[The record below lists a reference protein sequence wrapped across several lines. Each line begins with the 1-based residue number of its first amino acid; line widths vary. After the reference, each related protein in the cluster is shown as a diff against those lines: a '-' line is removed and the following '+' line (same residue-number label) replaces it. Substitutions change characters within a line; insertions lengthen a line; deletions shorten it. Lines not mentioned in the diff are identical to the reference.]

1 MVATRILMLR
11 TAEMK
16 PKADAQIP
24 RTRARSKSERNSW
37 LRHQMRLV
45 YSRAVVLF
53 TICCHPGKGSVYSK
67 LEIQLGTFTVG
78 WLWA

>member
-1 MVATRILMLR
+1 
-11 TAEMK
+11 
-16 PKADAQIP
+16 
-24 RTRARSKSERNSW
+24 
-37 LRHQMRLV
+37 MRLV